1 MALTAK
7 AGKKARKKA
16 VKQAEAQAAKVT
28 DVAGTTAQKAEKAV
42 EELQKLAATVGPV
55 VSEGAREAR
64 SKATELYDQYAP
76 EAQQRLREQSEK
88 LQANLGP
95 RADKLRH
102 DVQDDYIPRARKTV
116 ETSGTVLKAA
126 VDAARK
132 EIEKGQG
139 DIRTAVL
146 EPTPAKKGRTG
157 KVLLILGLAAAGAAA
172 GYIAWQK
179 TRPVEDPWAPPADFA
194 RAHYPAS
201 AGSDS
206 DSSTVSDTVGSAD
219 AGDVASALK
228 GEDRSSDVEPKEVKV
243 ESDPDAFTVDE
254 DKRGNH
260 RGDS

>member
-1 MALTAK
+1 MALGTK
-7 AGKKARKKA
+7 AEAKKAKKKA
-16 VKQAEAQAAKVT
+16 SKAVEA
-28 DVAGTTAQKAEKAV
+28 AGASSQNAQKAV
-42 EELQKLAATVGPV
+42 DELQKLAAQVGPV

-64 SKATELYDQYAP
+64 SKATDLYDQYVP
-76 EAQQRLREQSEK
+76 EAQQKLREQGDK
-88 LQANLGP
+88 LSQNLGP

-102 DVQDDYIPRARKTV
+102 DLEDDYLPRARKTA
-116 ETSGTVLKAA
+116 ETTGTVLKAA
-126 VDAARK
+126 VEAARK
-132 EIEKGQG
+132 EFDKGQG
-139 DIRTAVL
+139 DIRAAIV
-146 EPTPAKKGRTG
+146 EPTPQKKGRAG

-201 AGSDS
+201 AADES

-228 GEDRSSDVEPKEVKV
+228 GEDRASDVEPKEVKV
-243 ESDPDAFTVDE
+243 DSDPEASEGDE
-254 DKRGNH
+254 KRGSH